1 LGDHETAQAW
11 EQDPQ
16 ILRRHSRDDL
26 LLTHQQQQAVAVEP
40 HGTHQDEKGAAQPAD
55 QAAGEQAVQVTEGSR
70 QGEDLG
76 GESKNRWLGWLLP
89 VLARSCTGLRSIV
102 RVIQQRHKKCGMWD
116 GEDGSGDKLLIA
128 LKYVDTHKLR
138 G

>member
-1 LGDHETAQAW
+1 MLWEAAANQSPPDHSARALQALGDHETAQAW

-76 GESKNRWLGWLLP
+76 GENLRIAGWGGCCLFLHALALGF
-89 VLARSCTGLRSIV
+89 G
-102 RVIQQRHKKCGMWD
+102 Q
-116 GEDGSGDKLLIA
+116 
-128 LKYVDTHKLR
+128 
-138 G
+138 